1 MVLLLQMEKKSG
13 FHFAMS
19 ITEKYPETGLPRQ
32 VTQLTRRVSSMTI
45 EELKRKRQR
54 LNPGPEQW
62 HVWKI
67 PAALEHFA
75 SVYGTAKALKPQ
87 TYTFLYNQIRSVA
100 QSCPTLCDPMNRSTP
115 GLPVHHQQYRLYP
128 TLCALPIHVYCR

>member
-67 PAALEHFA
+67 PAALEHFVN
-75 SVYGTAKALKPQ
+75 VYETAKALK
-87 TYTFLYNQIRSVA
+87 TSKLYLFIR
-100 QSCPTLCDPMNRSTP
+100 
-115 GLPVHHQQYRLYP
+115 
-128 TLCALPIHVYCR
+128 